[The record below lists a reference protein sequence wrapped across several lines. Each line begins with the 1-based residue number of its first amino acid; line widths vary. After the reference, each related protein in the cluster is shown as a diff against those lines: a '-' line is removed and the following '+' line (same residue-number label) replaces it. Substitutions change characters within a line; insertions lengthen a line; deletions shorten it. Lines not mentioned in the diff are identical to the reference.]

1 MSELAI
7 FNRNIFDNH
16 VEERPIYNMARG
28 WNDSASRWQNSTR
41 SWVNTGGGYWTN
53 STRSWV
59 NDTSGGRW
67 SDSGSATGK

>member
-59 NDTSGGRW
+59 NDTS
-67 SDSGSATGK
+67 